1 MSSNLPNGSGAV
13 VSLWRYPVK
22 SMLGEE
28 LTTAAVT
35 DGGLLGDRAYG
46 LIDQATGNVA
56 SAKLPRKWGKLLGC
70 RSAFVEPPV
79 LGKPLPP
86 VQITL
91 SDGTIVT
98 SEHEQI
104 DVFLSQ
110 MLQRDVTLATQRP
123 KEPSVE
129 RLDALAAEET
139 ILDIG
144 ALMMEGRFSD
154 YAAVHLMTTAT
165 LDRLNELY
173 PQGRFEVRRFR
184 PNIVVTPA
192 PDQKGF
198 VENDW
203 VGKTVAI
210 GDQVRLRITDPC
222 PRCAI
227 TTLAQSDLP
236 EDLGVLRAIAQ
247 HNQLG
252 IPALEGEKLPSAG
265 VYAFVLQG
273 GTVHQGDTVRVEP
286 PDQ

>member
-1 MSSNLPNGSGAV
+1 MSSDQPNGSGAV

-28 LTTAAVT
+28 LNTVAVT

-46 LIDQATGNVA
+46 LIDQSTGKVA
-56 SAKLPRKWGKLLGC
+56 SAKLPRKWGKLLDC
-70 RSAFVEPPV
+70 RSTFIEPPV

-86 VQITL
+86 VRITL

-98 SEHEQI
+98 SEHDQ
-104 DVFLSQ
+104 VSTRLSQ
-110 MLQRDVTLATQRP
+110 MLQRKVTLATTRP
-123 KEPSVE
+123 EEPSVE

-144 ALMMEGRFSD
+144 ALMMQGRFSD

-165 LDRLNELY
+165 LSRLNELY

-184 PNIVVTPA
+184 PNIVVA
-192 PDQKGF
+192 PPSDQKGF

-203 VGKTVAI
+203 VGKILTI
-210 GDQVRLRITDPC
+210 GDEVRLHVTDPC

-236 EDLGVLRAIAQ
+236 QDLGVLHTIAQ

-252 IPALEGEKLPSAG
+252 IPALENEKLPSAG
-265 VYAFVLQG
+265 IYAFVLQG
-273 GTVHQGDTVRVEP
+273 GTVRRGDTVRVESTN
-286 PDQ
+286 